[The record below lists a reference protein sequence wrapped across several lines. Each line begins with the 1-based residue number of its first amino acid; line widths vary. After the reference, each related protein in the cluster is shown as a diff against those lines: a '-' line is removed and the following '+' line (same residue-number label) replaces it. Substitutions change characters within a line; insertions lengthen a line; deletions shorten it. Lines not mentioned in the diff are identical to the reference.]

1 MERLLLLS
9 RVSFIGAVL
18 LCTSLSSHSLS
29 VPLMSAPSLQDILNE
44 ADDDNSLLA
53 SLNSPSQPT
62 ANQLLFSSPTEAASD
77 PFSGLLLSS
86 QHNNSNNSH
95 AHHSSNNSNDG
106 GLGLQPAAPTDPFS
120 DLLPNISQPPPHS
133 GRLPPSGAAPL
144 QPLQP
149 ALKPAAAH
157 STLLPHLGPDPFAV
171 KAQPLGTAAAAADP
185 FSDLLSL
192 SASSAPLSAA
202 AAAPKHAV
210 LSGLPPSLASL
221 PSVSAGRP
229 SAPVLSLT
237 TLNTAAAG
245 DDSTAS
251 SALSSGVSSP
261 LSASSPSLPHS
272 ASVPLSPYSTSAATA
287 QDRQLLQSILSEQQA
302 ADDHSSAHSAPS
314 GRPSA
319 VSSSSRRVTPL
330 TAAEIAA
337 ISNPLKRAEALEQ
350 QKSLVGNYRLV
361 EPLRAKREQMRA
373 QPVHNI
379 LRLQPLA
386 AMRAELERARGQ
398 LGEWTCA
405 AMGQRYMAVGTA
417 RGCIIVFNH
426 FEQLQCVLGKPAED
440 VRTRGPVTCIDMNPT
455 GDQVVAG
462 HARGVC
468 AVWDIAT
475 RKEVKDIKDAS
486 TRPITHVKFTKR
498 GRPVFV
504 AVDDQGIVTL
514 FTLNKVSILSAT
526 ASHNHNTAHTPQL
539 YGAAGG
545 SD

>member
-1 MERLLLLS
+1 MLVCCGVLPTGVPSVSALLS
-9 RVSFIGAVL
+9 SPGRG
-18 LCTSLSSHSLS
+18 
-29 VPLMSAPSLQDILNE
+29 MSATPSLQDILNE
-44 ADDDNSLLA
+44 ADDDGSLLA
-53 SLNSPSQPT
+53 SLSASAQPT
-62 ANQLLFSSPTEAASD
+62 ASQLLLSPTESSSD
-77 PFSGLLLSS
+77 PFSGLLS
-86 QHNNSNNSH
+86 
-95 AHHSSNNSNDG
+95 
-106 GLGLQPAAPTDPFS
+106 
-120 DLLPNISQPPPHS
+120 HS
-133 GRLPPSGAAPL
+133 GTGA
-144 QPLQP
+144 
-149 ALKPAAAH
+149 
-157 STLLPHLGPDPFAV
+157 
-171 KAQPLGTAAAAADP
+171 GTGSSHEAAADP
-185 FSDLLSL
+185 FSHLLASVPQPLQPRHSGRALPSVPVPYHPSMPAAFPTATASPAATVPMAAATATVPASHVGPSPSVRSKLVSGDPFSDLISL
-192 SASSAPLSAA
+192 SSTSTASATPP
-202 AAAPKHAV
+202 AAAPPA
-210 LSGLPPSLASL
+210 SAGLPASLAAL
-221 PSVSAGRP
+221 PSVAPNRS
-229 SAPVLSLT
+229 SAPVLSL
-237 TLNTAAAG
+237 NTFTAAAAG

-261 LSASSPSLPHS
+261 LSSSSPSLPHS

-302 ADDHSSAHSAPS
+302 GEELSGGQQAVLSIGSVI
-314 GRPSA
+314 GRPSTA
-319 VSSSSRRVTPL
+319 SASGRRAVTPL
-330 TAAEIAA
+330 TAAEISSIA
-337 ISNPLKRAEALEQ
+337 NPLKRAEAIEQ

-386 AMRAELERARGQ
+386 ALRAELERAKAQ

-405 AMGQRYMAVGTA
+405 AIGQRYMAVGTT

-426 FEQLQCVLGKPAED
+426 FEQLQCVLGRPAED

-498 GRPVFV
+498 GKPVFV

-514 FTLNKVSILSAT
+514 FTLNRVSILSANTRCNTNSTT
-526 ASHNHNTAHTPQL
+526 AEHAHHPPL
-539 YGAAGG
+539 
-545 SD
+545 